1 MKILIVDDQPNM
13 RWGISRI
20 MRLAGFDTLEAE
32 SGSECI
38 GIARSVKPDM
48 ILLDVVLG
56 DSDGKEVCRTLKSDP
71 ETAGIPIL
79 LVSGLMTDLDSQADG
94 MECGADGCISKPIHS
109 RELLARVKAILRIRE
124 SERSLA
130 DALEFTNRILEASP
144 TGIATLNK
152 DCRRILFNRA
162 MQGIIQENFFHG
174 SQDVSDEFQLLE
186 RLGLSDLADQ
196 ALLNGSE
203 QRKQVC
209 LPGDSETEV
218 CLDCCLS
225 RFRSKDEWHLL
236 VTVNDIT
243 LQKKDE
249 KEKLKLIER
258 LQDALAQVKRLS
270 GLLPICSSCKK
281 IRDDLGYWKQI
292 EVYIRDHSDADFTHS
307 ICPDCARRLYP
318 EYYKE

>member
-1 MKILIVDDQPNM
+1 MDNEKMKILIVDDQPNM

-20 MRLAGFDTLEAE
+20 MRLAGYDTLEAE

-38 GIARSVKPDM
+38 GIARNVKPDM

-56 DSDGKEVCRTLKSDP
+56 DSDGKEVCRTLKADP

-94 MECGADGCISKPIHS
+94 MEYGADGCISKPIHN

-124 SERSLA
+124 SERRLA
-130 DALEFTNRILEASP
+130 E
-144 TGIATLNK
+144 
-152 DCRRILFNRA
+152 
-162 MQGIIQENFFHG
+162 
-174 SQDVSDEFQLLE
+174 
-186 RLGLSDLADQ
+186 
-196 ALLNGSE
+196 
-203 QRKQVC
+203 
-209 LPGDSETEV
+209 
-218 CLDCCLS
+218 
-225 RFRSKDEWHLL
+225 
-236 VTVNDIT
+236 
-243 LQKKDE
+243 
-249 KEKLKLIER
+249 
-258 LQDALAQVKRLS
+258 ALAQVKRLS

-292 EVYIRDHSDADFTHS
+292 EVYIREHSDADFTHS